1 MQEIGPWTCKT
12 ENYLQDAKE
21 KSSALLQFWVNLG
34 WTVSVLFGAA
44 QRDTHQQEKVQ
55 RRTIMSLTNKERS
68 EIVKAKGEEAEDK
81 DDGNL
86 LTYKR

>member
-1 MQEIGPWTCKT
+1 MQEIRPWTCKT
-12 ENYLQDAKE
+12 ENYLQDVKE
-21 KSSALLQFWVNLG
+21 KSSALLQFWEKLG

-68 EIVKAKGEEAEDK
+68 EIVKAKEEEAEDK
-81 DDGNL
+81 DDSNL